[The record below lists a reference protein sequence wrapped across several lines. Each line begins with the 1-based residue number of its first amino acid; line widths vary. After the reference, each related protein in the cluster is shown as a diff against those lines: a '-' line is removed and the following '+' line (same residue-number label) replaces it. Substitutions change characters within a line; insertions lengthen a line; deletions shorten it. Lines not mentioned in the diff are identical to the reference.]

1 MKKAKPV
8 NRDGAHLTR
17 ENDTYS
23 FLDVISDLY
32 HPDLVYV
39 SVADIAF
46 ASGVIAIMLIISYKI
61 CHSVLVLSFVHICM
75 RPEDN
80 HGKRNREKVMH

>member
-1 MKKAKPV
+1 MKKAKPI

-32 HPDLVYV
+32 HPKLVYV
-39 SVADIAF
+39 SVADVAF
-46 ASGVIAIMLIISYKI
+46 ASGVIAIILIISYKI
-61 CHSVLVLSFVHICM
+61 CYSVLVLPFVHM

-80 HGKRNREKVMH
+80 HRKRNREKVMH